1 MLIMHTNKSSNSG
14 RQRMADSSDIWDL
27 GRSALM
33 AGHTRD
39 KDIMYLSHEKCN
51 YGRLQKTILFSILDQ
66 NVVEF
71 RGTTWRRDRDYM
83 AESQIVFSSPRKDEA
98 KEFILDQLQDGNRH
112 EIRAI
117 EEAAKAAG
125 IAKSTL
131 EDARAELVKDKKI
144 KREKAG
150 FATTTKWYL
159 LLYPK
164 SDPE

>member
-1 MLIMHTNKSSNSG
+1 
-14 RQRMADSSDIWDL
+14 
-27 GRSALM
+27 
-33 AGHTRD
+33 
-39 KDIMYLSHEKCN
+39 MYLSHEKCN
-51 YGRLQKTILFSILDQ
+51 YGKLQKTILFSVNDDSTI
-66 NVVEF
+66 EYK
-71 RGTTWRRDRDYM
+71 GTSRKRDRDYM
-83 AESQIVFSSPRKDEA
+83 SEGQMVFSSPKKDEA

-131 EDARAELVKDKKI
+131 QEARAELVNDKKV

-159 LLYPK
+159 LLYPGT
-164 SDPE
+164 DPK